1 MQNEELQ
8 RYPWL
13 LLYHPS
19 PLLSVMLES
28 KRLILKW
35 NFPLFGSSKPP
46 LNQHETL
53 MRTERA
59 AWLHI
64 PTMRLHKKNTN
75 SAELDVCFSSVWAC
89 NYFALFSSVQSVL
102 GGVGTA
108 WCLWQLSCKS
118 DVGQGYMLTQLVG
131 FWLQELCVRRAKSW
145 MEVIMCNLPI
155 CLHVIP
161 KPWIINFIQVT
172 IS

>member
-1 MQNEELQ
+1 MQNELQ

-13 LLYHPS
+13 LLHHPS

-28 KRLILKW
+28 KCLILEQ
-35 NFPLFGSSKPP
+35 NIPLFGSFEPP
-46 LNQHETL
+46 LTQHETL
-53 MRTERA
+53 TRTERA

-64 PTMRLHKKNTN
+64 PTMRLHKKHQLSRTGRLFLKRL
-75 SAELDVCFSSVWAC
+75 SMQLLCPVLLSSVC
-89 NYFALFSSVQSVL
+89 IGRGGCSVVSVAVEL
-102 GGVGTA
+102 
-108 WCLWQLSCKS
+108 
-118 DVGQGYMLTQLVG
+118 QGRWYMLTQLVG

>member
-1 MQNEELQ
+1 MKSCRDTCGCCYTILVHSYQLCYSQSVWSWSEIFPFLAHLNHLLPNMKHWRGLKELHDCTSQ
-8 RYPWL
+8 QWGY
-13 LLYHPS
+13 
-19 PLLSVMLES
+19 
-28 KRLILKW
+28 
-35 NFPLFGSSKPP
+35 
-46 LNQHETL
+46 T
-53 MRTERA
+53 
-59 AWLHI
+59 
-64 PTMRLHKKNTN
+64 KNTN

-89 NYFALFSSVQSVL
+89 NYFALFSSVQSEL

-108 WCLWQLSCKS
+108 WCLWQLSCKG

-172 IS
+172 IL